1 MTAPKTSQ
9 RRIFQSIERQ
19 TKGSMWILAA
29 TSSMYAV
36 GTTSEGGKIRTK
48 LVTVKAEKPK
58 PL

>member
-1 MTAPKTSQ
+1 
-9 RRIFQSIERQ
+9 
-19 TKGSMWILAA
+19 MWILAA

-36 GTTSEGGKIRTK
+36 GTTSEGGKISTK

>member
-1 MTAPKTSQ
+1 M
-9 RRIFQSIERQ
+9 
-19 TKGSMWILAA
+19 LAA

-36 GTTSEGGKIRTK
+36 GTTSEGAKIRAK